1 MENIPE
7 LYKAPLHFFHEGT
20 NFEAY
25 KFFGAVKGEK
35 DKKSGYYFRVW
46 APHAKAVSIVGDFN
60 SWDESKNPME
70 KIADTQVWEAFI
82 TGLEKYDIYKYCV
95 TTGSGKKLMKADP
108 YGKHMETSPA
118 TGTKIYDID
127 GFNWTDIAWQKRMEQ
142 TDILNSPVNIY
153 EVNLGSWRKYEDGN
167 FLSYTKFAEEMI
179 PYIKDMGYTHIE
191 FMPLAEFPFDGSWG
205 YQGIGYYAPTSR
217 FGTPEDFMKMI
228 DMLHNA
234 GIGVILDW
242 VPAHFPKDEAGL
254 FEWDGEPCY
263 EYSDPKK
270 GEHYSWG
277 TKVFDYGKPQVRSFL
292 ISNAVYWL
300 EKYHI
305 DGLRVDAVASMLYL
319 DYDRKD
325 GEWIPNKNGGNENLE
340 AIEFLKDLNTEVFRK
355 FPNAMMIAEES
366 TAWPMVSKP
375 VSDGGLG
382 FNFKWNMGWM
392 NDMLMYMSQ
401 DPINRAFHHNALTF
415 SFFYAFS
422 ENFILPISHDEVVH
436 GKGSLVNKM
445 FGDTD
450 QKFAQAR
457 AFLAYMTAHPGKK
470 LLFMGSEFAQF
481 REWDYEN
488 GLEWFMI
495 DDYENH
501 RNFQTFVKN
510 LNHFYKDNKPLWEI
524 DYSWEGF
531 SWISNDDYKQSII
544 IFRRLDKD
552 GNEIIAVCNFVPVGR
567 EVYSFGVPKKG
578 TYEEVFNSTSID
590 GSPVTNKPVKSV
602 AVAMHGFDQS
612 ITVEIPAF
620 SVMYFRRKKTTRKSS
635 KTADTSAG
643 AKKPSA
649 KASAKKK
656 TAEKPKTKK
665 SAEKKSETKK
675 ADTKKSERSARTTGK
690 TAKQTSNKAK
700 TKKSS
705 TKTNK

>member
-1 MENIPE
+1 MDIIPE
-7 LYKAPLHFFHEGT
+7 SYKAPLHFFHEGR
-20 NFEAY
+20 NYEAY
-25 KFFGAVKGEK
+25 KFFGSVKGEK
-35 DKKSGYYFRVW
+35 NGEIGYYFRVW
-46 APHAKAVSIVGDFN
+46 APHAIAVSVVGDFN
-60 SWDESKNPME
+60 SWDDTKNTME
-70 KIADTQVWEAFI
+70 RIADSEVWETFI
-82 TGLEKYDIYKYCV
+82 SGLNIYDVYKYCV
-95 TTGSGKKLMKADP
+95 TTRSGNKIMKADP
-108 YGKHMETSPA
+108 FGKHMETAPA
-118 TGTKIYDID
+118 TATKIYDID
-127 GFNWTDIAWQKRMEQ
+127 SFNWTDSVWKKKIDE
-142 TDILNSPVNIY
+142 TDILNSPINIY

-167 FLSYTKFAEEMI
+167 FLSYTKFAEEII
-179 PYIKDMGYTHIE
+179 PYITDMGYTHIE
-191 FMPLAEFPFDGSWG
+191 FMPLAEYPFDGSWG
-205 YQGIGYYAPTSR
+205 YQCIGYYSPTSR

-228 DMLHNA
+228 DMFHNA
-234 GIGVILDW
+234 DIGVILDW

-254 FEWDGEPCY
+254 YEWDGEPCY
-263 EYSDPKK
+263 EYSDPRK

-277 TKVFDYGKPQVRSFL
+277 TKVFDYGKAEVKSFL

-319 DYDRKD
+319 DYDRRD

-340 AIEFLKDLNTEVFRK
+340 AIEFLQELNTEVFRK
-355 FPNAMMIAEES
+355 FPKAMMIAEES
-366 TAWPMVSKP
+366 TAWPMVSKA

-495 DDYENH
+495 EDYENH
-501 RNFQTFVKN
+501 RNFQKFVKN
-510 LNHFYKDNKPLWEI
+510 LNRFYKENKPFWEV

-544 IFRRLDKD
+544 IFRRIDRSGD
-552 GNEIIAVCNFVPVGR
+552 EIIAVCNFVPVGR
-567 EVYSFGVPKKG
+567 DVYMFGVPKAG
-578 TYEEVFNSTSID
+578 VYEEVFNSTSPD
-590 GSPVTNKPVKSV
+590 GSPITNKPVKTSIV
-602 AVAMHGFDQS
+602 KMHGFDRS
-612 ITVEIPAF
+612 ITIKIPPF
-620 SVMYFRRKKTTRKSS
+620 SVMFFKRRKTQRKSAAKS
-635 KTADTSAG
+635 DKTVKSAKTARSSSKNGKED
-643 AKKPSA
+643 
-649 KASAKKK
+649 
-656 TAEKPKTKK
+656 K
-665 SAEKKSETKK
+665 SVTPDNNDKIEIK
-675 ADTKKSERSARTTGK
+675 
-690 TAKQTSNKAK
+690 
-700 TKKSS
+700 
-705 TKTNK
+705 

>member
-1 MENIPE
+1 MDIIPE
-7 LYKAPLHFFHEGT
+7 SYKAPLHLFHEGK

-25 KFFGAVKGEK
+25 KFFGCIKGEK
-35 DKKSGYYFRVW
+35 DGQTGYFFRVW
-46 APHAKAVSIVGDFN
+46 APHARAVSVVGDFN
-60 SWDESKNPME
+60 YWDETKNPME
-70 KIADTQVWEAFI
+70 KIAATEVWETFI
-82 TGLEKYDIYKYCV
+82 SGIEKYAAYKYCV
-95 TTGSGKKLMKADP
+95 TARSGTKIMKSDP
-108 YGKHMETSPA
+108 YGTHMETAPA
-118 TGTKIYDID
+118 TATKLYEID
-127 GFNWTDIAWQKRMEQ
+127 SFEWTDNAWQKKTNEI
-142 TDILNSPVNIY
+142 DILNSPINIY

-167 FLSYTKFAEEMI
+167 FLSYTKFAEEI
-179 PYIKDMGYTHIE
+179 ISYITDMGYTHVE

-205 YQGIGYYAPTSR
+205 YQCIGYYAPTSR
-217 FGTPEDFMKMI
+217 FGTPEDFMKMV
-228 DMLHNA
+228 DMFHNA
-234 GIGVILDW
+234 DIGVILDW

-263 EYSDPKK
+263 EYSDPRK

-277 TKVFDYGKPQVRSFL
+277 TKVFDYGKPEVRSFL

-319 DYDRKD
+319 DYDRRD
-325 GEWIPNKNGGNENLE
+325 GEWLPNKNGGNENQE
-340 AIEFLKDLNTEVFRK
+340 AIEFLQELNTEVFRK
-355 FPNAMMIAEES
+355 FPKAMMIAEES

-401 DPINRAFHHNALTF
+401 DPVNRAFHHNALTF

-495 DDYENH
+495 DKFENH
-501 RNFQTFVKN
+501 RNFQKFVKN
-510 LNHFYKDNKPLWEI
+510 LNHFYKDNKPMWEI

-544 IFRRLDKD
+544 IFRRIDKSGD
-552 GNEIIAVCNFVPVGR
+552 EIITVCNFVPVGR
-567 EVYSFGVPKKG
+567 EVYSFGVPRAG
-578 TYEEVFNSTSID
+578 VYEEVFNSTSPD
-590 GSPVTNKPVKSV
+590 GSPVTNKPVRTS
-602 AVAMHGFDQS
+602 AVAMHGFDRS
-612 ITVEIPAF
+612 ITIKIPPF
-620 SVMYFRRKKTTRKSS
+620 SVMYFKRRKTQRK
-635 KTADTSAG
+635 
-643 AKKPSA
+643 
-649 KASAKKK
+649 
-656 TAEKPKTKK
+656 
-665 SAEKKSETKK
+665 
-675 ADTKKSERSARTTGK
+675 
-690 TAKQTSNKAK
+690 TSNKADGNKGNKKPAASK
-700 TKKSS
+700 TSEKTAKKKSADS
-705 TKTNK
+705 KQTK

>member
-1 MENIPE
+1 MNTIPE
-7 LYKAPLHFFHEGT
+7 SYKAPLHLFHEGT

-25 KFFGAVKGEK
+25 KFFGASKGEK
-35 DKKSGYYFRVW
+35 DGKDGYFFRVW
-46 APHAKAVSIVGDFN
+46 APHAMSISVTGDFN
-60 SWDESKNPME
+60 AWDKTKSPME
-70 KIADTQVWEAFI
+70 RIADTDVWEAFI
-82 TGLEKYDIYKYCV
+82 PNLKKYDTYKYCV
-95 TTGSGKKLMKADP
+95 TTPSGSTLMKADP
-108 YGKHMETSPA
+108 YGSHMENKPA
-118 TGTKIYDID
+118 TGSKIYNID
-127 GFNWTDIAWQKRMEQ
+127 GFKWSDGSWQEKVKNTDI
-142 TDILNSPVNIY
+142 INCPVNIY
-153 EVNLGSWRKYEDGN
+153 EVNLGSWKKHKDGN
-167 FLSYTKFAEEMI
+167 FLSYIQFAEEII
-179 PYIKDMGYTHIE
+179 PYITEMGYTHIE
-191 FMPLAEFPFDGSWG
+191 LMPLMEYPFDGSWG

-228 DMLHNA
+228 DRFHNA

-254 FEWDGEPCY
+254 SMWDGEACY
-263 EYSDPKK
+263 EYADPRK
-270 GEHYSWG
+270 GEHLSWG
-277 TKVFDYGKPQVRSFL
+277 TKVFDYGRPEVQSFL

-300 EKYHI
+300 EKFHI

-325 GEWIPNKNGGNENLE
+325 GQWIPNKNGGNENLE
-340 AIEFLKDLNTEVFRK
+340 AIEFLQKLNCEVFRK
-355 FPNAMMIAEES
+355 FPHAMMIAEES

-392 NDMLMYMSQ
+392 NDMLMYMAQ

-436 GKGSLVNKM
+436 GKGSLINKM

-457 AFLAYMTAHPGKK
+457 AFLAYMMAHPGKK

-488 GLEWFMI
+488 ELEWFMI

-501 RNFQTFVKN
+501 RNYLNYVKN
-510 LNHFYKDNKPLWEI
+510 LNRFYKDNKPFWEI

-544 IFRRLDKD
+544 IFRRIDKSGD
-552 GNEIIAVCNFVPVGR
+552 EIITVCNFVPVGR
-567 EVYSFGVPKKG
+567 EIYSFGVPKSG
-578 TYEEVFNSTSID
+578 TYEEVFNSTSPD
-590 GSPVTNKPVKSV
+590 GSPITNKPVRSK
-602 AVAMHGFDQS
+602 AVAMHGFDHS
-612 ITVEIPAF
+612 VTIEIPAF
-620 SVMYFRRKKTTRKSS
+620 SVMYFKRRKTQRKAAKKQS
-635 KTADTSAG
+635 KTGGTKA
-643 AKKPSA
+643 
-649 KASAKKK
+649 ASASKK
-656 TAEKPKTKK
+656 TAAKKASDKKASLNEQKK
-665 SAEKKSETKK
+665 SALKTEKATVK
-675 ADTKKSERSARTTGK
+675 
-690 TAKQTSNKAK
+690 KQTSNKK
-700 TKKSS
+700 IKNKK
-705 TKTNK
+705 